1 LTQFRLIC
9 YQRACAECRIDKA
22 EKEVGLLDSK
32 RLLARLFFLFQ
43 TAMNTDGQFLLRGQ
57 NEIRKTIIT
66 SNPTPLP
73 CALRLL
79 LLGIAA
85 LWVIPKT
92 AHAQLALSGNVAQTN
107 AGSIGAYNASTG
119 PAANF
124 ITGLSDTFR
133 DLAVSGSTL
142 FVAEAEART
151 VGAYNADMGAAI
163 NASFFT
169 MPGPQQSLKLAVSGK
184 VFFAVNASGTN
195 LISWPYRLWGQ
206 VDSKQILYVSLT

>member
-1 LTQFRLIC
+1 LHYFIRKNSLTQFRLIC

-32 RLLARLFFLFQ
+32 GLLARLFFLFL

-57 NEIRKTIIT
+57 NKIRKTIIT

-92 AHAQLALSGNVAQTN
+92 AHAQLALSGNVAKTN
-107 AGSIGAYNASTG
+107 ARSIGAYDASTG

-133 DLAVSGSTL
+133 DLAVSGSAL

-151 VGAYNADMGAAI
+151 VGAYNASMGAAS
-163 NASFFT
+163 NASFIT
-169 MPGPQQSLKLAVSGK
+169 MPGPQQSFKLAVSGN
-184 VFFAVNASGTN
+184 VLFVVNASGTN
-195 LISWPYRLWGQ
+195 LISWPYRN
-206 VDSKQILYVSLT
+206 LT